1 MINAYEMYITSEL
14 KMVTPQTRTLIEAIE
29 EEIEER
35 AEKGLQYVTID
46 LPNIFD
52 PDDLS
57 YLKSFFSLLGYK
69 VEMREEK
76 TSLEF
81 YITWFDPFGVRFGQ
95 DCQDNKVGL
104 KE

>member
-1 MINAYEMYITSEL
+1 MINAYEMYIASKL
-14 KMVTPQTRTLIEAIE
+14 KMVTPQIRTLIEAIE

-46 LPNIFD
+46 LPNIFN

-57 YLKSFFSLLGYK
+57 YLETFFSLLGYK
-69 VEMREEK
+69 IQIREKK

-81 YITWFDPFGVRFGQ
+81 YITWFDPFGVRF
-95 DCQDNKVGL
+95 N
-104 KE
+104 